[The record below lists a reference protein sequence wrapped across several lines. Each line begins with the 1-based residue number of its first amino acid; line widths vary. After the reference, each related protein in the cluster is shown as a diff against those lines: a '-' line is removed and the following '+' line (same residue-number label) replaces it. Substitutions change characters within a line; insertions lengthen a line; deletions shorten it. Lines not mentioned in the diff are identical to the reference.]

1 IAPNLVQT
9 MEGTPALVHAGPFAN
24 IAHGTSSVLA
34 AQIARKTADYV
45 ITEAGFGADL
55 GAEKFFDIVCRH
67 ADLWPSAVVLVVTGR
82 AIKRHGGVPTKPS
95 DLLTRPQ
102 PEAFRKGLANVDRH
116 LANLRRFGVSVVV
129 AMNRFPWDTPDEIE
143 MLRAFCDER
152 EVAFATHEAFAQGG
166 AGAIDLAETVVAV
179 ADANPAPT
187 PRFLY
192 DLAAS
197 PEEKIEA
204 IATEIY
210 GASGIYFEKRARKKL
225 ERFVDLGFGGLPV
238 CMAKTQSSL
247 SDNGRLLGAPTGWQL
262 TVSDVNLSAGAGFLV
277 VVCGDM
283 LLMPGLPRVPA
294 AAGIDVDDAGRI
306 TGLF

>member
-1 IAPNLVQT
+1 MLGDRCLYFSACSQCLVLI
-9 MEGTPALVHAGPFAN
+9 EV
-24 IAHGTSSVLA
+24 
-34 AQIARKTADYV
+34 
-45 ITEAGFGADL
+45 DL
-55 GAEKFFDIVCRH
+55 GAF
-67 ADLWPSAVVLVVTGR
+67 LVERVEPACLR
-82 AIKRHGGVPTKPS
+82 K
-95 DLLTRPQ
+95 LLQLGPC
-102 PEAFRKGLANVDRH
+102 G
-116 LANLRRFGVSVVV
+116 
-129 AMNRFPWDTPDEIE
+129 
-143 MLRAFCDER
+143 
-152 EVAFATHEAFAQGG
+152 FAA
-166 AGAIDLAETVVAV
+166 L
-179 ADANPAPT
+179 
-187 PRFLY
+187 
-192 DLAAS
+192 
-197 PEEKIEA
+197 
-204 IATEIY
+204 ATELY